1 MRREKIVVLTGA
13 GISAESGV
21 PTFRDSDGLWCNYK
35 VEEICTPE
43 ALLHNRDVVIDF
55 YNQRRKQLLTVEPNK
70 AHTELVKLEQKY
82 VVDIVTQN
90 VDDLHER
97 AGSSSI
103 LHLHGELKKVSC
115 MNNENHIFTTSSDQ
129 GSNDR
134 CEICNG
140 LLRPYIVFFGEAV
153 PNIEPAVR
161 LAQDADILIVIGTS
175 LQVYPAASL
184 LYYARNNAKKFL
196 VDPKAENSYNID
208 NLTIVKEKATIGVPL
223 VVEQLMK

>member
-1 MRREKIVVLTGA
+1 
-13 GISAESGV
+13 
-21 PTFRDSDGLWCNYK
+21 
-35 VEEICTPE
+35 
-43 ALLHNRDVVIDF
+43 
-55 YNQRRKQLLTVEPNK
+55 
-70 AHTELVKLEQKY
+70 
-82 VVDIVTQN
+82 
-90 VDDLHER
+90 
-97 AGSSSI
+97 
-103 LHLHGELKKVSC
+103 

-153 PNIEPAVR
+153 PNIEPAAR